1 MAVDHQPDRDIFTG
15 YLTTGHEWNGIKELN
30 TPVPRAVY
38 LFLTLAFLFSVGYWI
53 LMPAWPLGLT
63 YTKGLLGVDQRN
75 AVAVSLQEAAA
86 DRAAWTKKIQSES
99 YAAIQADAQLM
110 TIVRETGHALFGNNC
125 AACHGIDARGGP
137 GFPNLTT
144 SSWLWGGKPE
154 DIFNTIRVGINAT
167 HPDTHVSQM
176 PAFGRDQMLPR
187 ADILKVVAFVHSLSS
202 PNTKELDPKT
212 IDPKT
217 IDPKTIDPKTI
228 EAGKAIFAANCV
240 ACHGDDAKGNPELG
254 APNLTDKFWIYGGDL
269 ETIDTTVWGG
279 RQGHMPTWESRLSEL
294 DRKVLTIY
302 LLDKRIPSP

>member
-1 MAVDHQPDRDIFTG
+1 
-15 YLTTGHEWNGIKELN
+15 
-30 TPVPRAVY
+30 VY
-38 LFLTLAFLFSVGYWI
+38 FFLSLAFLFSVGYWV
-53 LMPAWPLGLT
+53 LMPAWPLGVT

-75 AVAVSLQEAAA
+75 VLAATLKEAAG
-86 DRAAWTKKIQSES
+86 DRDAWASKIASQD
-99 YAAIQADAQLM
+99 YAAIRSDAHLM

-125 AACHGIDARGGP
+125 AACHGTDAKGGP

-154 DIFNTIRVGINAT
+154 DIFNTIRVGINSA

-187 ADILKVVAFVHSLSS
+187 PDILKVIAYVYSLSN
-202 PNTKELDPKT
+202 PNAKDLDSKRV
-212 IDPKT
+212 
-217 IDPKTIDPKTI
+217 
-228 EAGKAIFAANCV
+228 EAGKVLFAANCV

-254 APNLTDKFWIYGGDL
+254 APDLTDRFWIYGGDL

-294 DRKVLTIY
+294 DRKILTLY
-302 LLDKRIPSP
+302 LLDKRTAAP